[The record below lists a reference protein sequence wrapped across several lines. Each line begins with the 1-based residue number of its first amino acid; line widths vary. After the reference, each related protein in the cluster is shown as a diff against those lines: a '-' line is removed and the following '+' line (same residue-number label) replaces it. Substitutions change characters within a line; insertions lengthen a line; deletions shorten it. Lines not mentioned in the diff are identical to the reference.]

1 VNPLR
6 LEIVHRAQ
14 ADTDYTVAYIDG
26 RPAAISE
33 KRSGGG
39 HYALVEGREYIYN
52 QYARQCWYVKDGKWQ
67 STLAAGSFAQ
77 QDILVDV
84 AVSYTRRE
92 VNDGSQKVY
101 DGDLEEAFAD

>member
-1 VNPLR
+1 
-6 LEIVHRAQ
+6 
-14 ADTDYTVAYIDG
+14 
-26 RPAAISE
+26 
-33 KRSGGG
+33 
-39 HYALVEGREYIYN
+39 
-52 QYARQCWYVKDGKWQ
+52 VKDGKWQ
-67 STLAAGSFAQ
+67 STLVARSFAQ

>member
-1 VNPLR
+1 

-14 ADTDYTVAYIDG
+14 ADTDYTIAYIDG

-39 HYALVEGREYIYN
+39 HYVLVEDREYIYN

-67 STLAAGSFAQ
+67 RTLAARSFAQ

-84 AVSYTRRE
+84 AVSHTRRE
-92 VNDGSQKVY
+92 VNDGCQKVY